1 MKAYFEYKGI
11 SSLDMHLRI
20 LNEISFPSPEADIEF
35 VEIIG
40 KDGELAIDN
49 ERLKGVNFP
58 IPVVLKTPSDKTVEQ
73 ASTDISN
80 WLKND
85 IGWYPLK
92 FLGSSNYEYIAMC
105 YEQFDI
111 EETLKRFGKTVITF
125 RLKPYKRFVGEK
137 PIVLFNGQTIVNKG
151 TRVAKPL
158 IRIEGHGDITLT
170 NNGKDWLMLTGIDGH
185 ITVDSESMNVFRDNA
200 VQFTKMKSHLRPLF
214 PVLDVGNNKIEWTGN
229 VTKIELTPRTEV
241 VF

>member
-1 MKAYFEYKGI
+1 MTAYFEYKGI

-35 VEIIG
+35 LEIMG

-58 IPVVLKTPSDKTVEQ
+58 IPVTLRTPSNKTVEEM
-73 ASTDISN
+73 ATDISN

-85 IGWYPLK
+85 IGWYPLR
-92 FLGSSNYEYIAMC
+92 FSGSPNYEYIAMC
-105 YEQFDI
+105 YEQFNI

-125 RLKPYKRFVGEK
+125 RLKPYKRFRDDES
-137 PIVLFNGQTIVNKG
+137 IILSNGQTIVNKG
-151 TRVAKPL
+151 TRIAKPL
-158 IRIEGHGDITLT
+158 IKIEGHGDITLK
-170 NNGKDWLMLTGIDGH
+170 NNGKDWLMLTGVDRH
-185 ITVDSESMNVFRDNA
+185 ITVDSESMNVFRNNV
-200 VQFTKMKSHLRPLF
+200 VQFTKMKAHLKPLF
-214 PVLDVGNNKIEWTGN
+214 PQLNVGNNKIEWTGN
-229 VTKIELTPRTEV
+229 VTKVEITPRCEV